1 MSSLSILNILCGILL
16 IFAISIRSS
25 SAIDDF
31 ATNKYLFVS
40 SPITA
45 TSNNNKDNNIEQPD
59 RLQICCSWSA
69 KLSNGVLKYSIE
81 AEEEGNREAII
92 DAIKEWNSKLDGLQ
106 LIEEKVDPSAADIQI
121 VFGEL
126 TDDETGNRYFEFKNR
141 VDKDLTIIPS
151 AGWTQFTFNKQGF
164 IEGTK
169 IIISKDV
176 LRQDFDKKIIE
187 QIAKHELGHAL
198 GLGHTNYKES
208 LMADLVIED
217 KTHTISECE
226 VNGVYAANSWKFIDS
241 KQNPEHIEQVFVSC

>member
-1 MSSLSILNILCGILL
+1 LILSSLSILSILCGILL

-25 SAIDDF
+25 STIDDF

-40 SPITA
+40 SPTTA

-59 RLQICCSWSA
+59 RLQICSWSA

-106 LIEEKVDPSAADIQI
+106 LIEEKVDPS
-121 VFGEL
+121 
-126 TDDETGNRYFEFKNR
+126 
-141 VDKDLTIIPS
+141 
-151 AGWTQFTFNKQGF
+151 
-164 IEGTK
+164 EGTK

-241 KQNPEHIEQVFVSC
+241 KQNPEHSEQVLVSC